1 MNIYKELAFAQ
12 EYDLFY
18 QTSRGQAVD
27 KVEKALILDILT
39 QVHGREMLELGC
51 GTGHWTAFFNE
62 NGFRVIAV
70 DESAAMLEQAQ
81 RKEISNVH
89 WIKADASRLPFPDQR
104 FDVIAAITLFEFVD
118 DIDILFKE
126 ISRVLK
132 PEGIL
137 KTGWLNALS
146 EVGKQKEHS
155 SIFRHATLY
164 TPEEIK
170 KRLSLLDTAQLYYG
184 VYYDEEFGMLDN
196 KIDRG
201 DVQPAFIASIVKKK

>member
-137 KTGWLNALS
+137 ITGWLNALS